1 MKIKIKI
8 KTLILMVFIFI
19 VTLAWIVPNTILVI
33 AKSVKTEKA
42 IYFYE
47 KYAAY
52 PTTSK
57 IRGRYFIAKDLINS
71 KSKYTVYFNGWG
83 GGTDTSRA
91 DVEYTIT
98 ILEDIMKESPKNEAE
113 RNYYIDSYEMLLDM
127 GISSGNVDLLKE
139 WISFGQEADDKE
151 LIYLGDIYQAFLYHV
166 NGDRD
171 RAIEIVSK
179 YDDSEMADGKL
190 DILKAEISLF
200 DGDYQAA
207 EEQYKKIRD
216 NNWAGIAGGN
226 FTSDSYRN
234 RDFWFKDK
242 YEKLK
247 GDNIIRGSVTY
258 EGEAMP
264 FVEIYVLEGHGGLS
278 IGGDSYFAITD
289 ENGEFETLGLKDG
302 VYNIGIGLDNSLLED
317 RVLQQKT
324 NHIFELDGSDGEF
337 NFVFKD
343 TFKVNRTDYN
353 DEKDELTV
361 SWEEV
366 EGADYYSVVVA
377 SFSDGLGKDGAV
389 FYSPAVA
396 ENGDYRISDI
406 SASFDMEVLRSD
418 VSGHGLDENN
428 VKTPNAILGLFTPGI
443 EYPIFV
449 NAYDENDKLLT
460 SSLALRSFYDEIPS
474 VTIEGDLSDG
484 EELILNQ
491 DYPEAIEYY
500 EAVLEEDG
508 ENIDALRY
516 LSKMYGL
523 GWKLGE
529 KNIERGLDLGRK
541 YSTITGNGRL
551 FKIIIEDMTID
562 EIKEYGDL
570 YYSTLLENGDNFH
583 DMYHYYLSRYYIAE
597 ENWEKARDA
606 LEDSEDVYLY
616 DNLFY
621 LNMYLGDYAKALANV
636 NYLYR
641 NIAMSLETRL
651 AIENL
656 RDNPTEG
663 KDLGDFNN
671 FLLELVKG
679 IDRRKGIN
687 LYKETI
693 KEITNEDIKVV
704 LRDIYYD
711 RGWDIVE

>member
-1 MKIKIKI
+1 MKKKIKI
-8 KTLILMVFIFI
+8 KTLILIVFIFI
-19 VTLAWIVPNTILVI
+19 VTSIWIVPNTILVI
-33 AKSVKTEKA
+33 AKFVKPEKA

-57 IRGRYFIAKDLINS
+57 IRGRYFIAKDLVNS

-98 ILEDIMKESPKNEAE
+98 ILEDIMKETPKNEAE
-113 RNYYIDSYEMLLDM
+113 RNYYLDSYEMLLDM
-127 GISSGNVDLLKE
+127 GISSGNVGLLKD
-139 WISFGQEADDKE
+139 WISFGQEADDE
-151 LIYLGDIYQAFLYHV
+151 DLVYLGDIYQAFLFHV
-166 NGDRD
+166 NDERD
-171 RAIEIVSK
+171 RAKDIVAK
-179 YDDSEMADGKL
+179 YDGGDQADGML
-190 DILKAEISLF
+190 DILKAEIALF
-200 DGDYQAA
+200 DGDYQVA

-216 NNWAGIAGGN
+216 NNWAAIMGGN

-234 RDFWFKDK
+234 RNFWFEDK
-242 YEKLK
+242 FERLK

-264 FVEIYVLEGHGGLS
+264 FVEIYVLEGHGGIS

-289 ENGEFETLGLKDG
+289 ENGEFETLGLRDG

-324 NHIFELDGSDGEF
+324 NHVFELDGSDGEF

-343 TFKVNRTDYN
+343 TFQVDMAEYN
-353 DEKDELTV
+353 EEKDELTV

-366 EGADYYSVVVA
+366 EGAAYYTVVVA
-377 SFSDGLGKDGAV
+377 SFSDGVGKDGAV
-389 FYSPAVA
+389 FYSPAVN
-396 ENGDYRISDI
+396 ENGDYRISES

-418 VSGHGLDENN
+418 VSGHGLDEDN
-428 VKTPNAILGLFTPGI
+428 VKTSNAILNLFSPGI

-449 NAYDENDKLLT
+449 NAYDENDKLVT
-460 SSLALRSFYDEIPS
+460 SSLPLRSYYDEIPS
-474 VTIEGDLSDG
+474 ITMEGDLSEG
-484 EELILNQ
+484 EELIFNQ
-491 DYPEAIEYY
+491 DYIEAIEYY
-500 EAVLEEDG
+500 EDVLEEDG
-508 ENIDALRY
+508 DNIDALRY
-516 LSKMYGL
+516 LTKMYGL

-529 KNIERGLDLGRK
+529 KNLERGLELGDR
-541 YSTITGNGRL
+541 YSTITGSNRL
-551 FKIIIEDMTID
+551 FKIIVGDMTID
-562 EIKEYGDL
+562 EIREYGDL
-570 YYSTLLENGDNFH
+570 YYSTLLENKDNFH

-597 ENWEKARDA
+597 ENWEEARDA
-606 LEDSEDVYLY
+606 LEDSDDIYLY

-621 LNMYLGDYAKALANV
+621 LNMYLGDYANALDNV

-641 NIAMSLETRL
+641 NLAMSLETRE

-656 RDNPTEG
+656 IDSPPQG
-663 KDLGDFNN
+663 KDKEGFNN

-679 IDRRKGIN
+679 IDRKKGIS

-693 KEITNEDIKVV
+693 KEVINEDIKVV